1 MNINA
6 SIDATCDIEVN
17 IRYFNIL
24 IFCLERSVDEKDCS
38 IPISGSISVN
48 IVNKDALFGLEIS
61 CAKVKQTAAGGCLAI
76 PVDGH
81 ISQIS
86 LAINSDNK
94 QIASEVAGTCL
105 DCCRVTISV
114 DEVPCDIKFSRYIP

>member
-1 MNINA
+1 M
-6 SIDATCDIEVN
+6 
-17 IRYFNIL
+17 
-24 IFCLERSVDEKDCS
+24 
-38 IPISGSISVN
+38 
-48 IVNKDALFGLEIS
+48 FGLEIS

-94 QIASEVAGTCL
+94 QIASGVAGTCL
-105 DCCRVTISV
+105 DCCCVAISV
-114 DEVPCDIKFSRYIP
+114 DEVACDIQFARYISCPVHNASIFHSLHYKIGIERKVDV